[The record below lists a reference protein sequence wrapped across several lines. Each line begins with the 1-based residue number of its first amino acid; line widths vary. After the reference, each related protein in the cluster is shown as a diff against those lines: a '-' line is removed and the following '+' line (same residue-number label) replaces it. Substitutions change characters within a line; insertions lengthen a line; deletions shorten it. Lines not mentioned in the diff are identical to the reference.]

1 MLSKRRCNCA
11 WHSRIINSMDAL
23 YSRELHLLATHL
35 DDGELILGESPS
47 PTWGW
52 LFLAPTITRLIPDY
66 TGADKYLTID
76 GGIPKAEDYDPAK
89 HVNRTPYKLL
99 Y

>member
-1 MLSKRRCNCA
+1 
-11 WHSRIINSMDAL
+11 MDAL